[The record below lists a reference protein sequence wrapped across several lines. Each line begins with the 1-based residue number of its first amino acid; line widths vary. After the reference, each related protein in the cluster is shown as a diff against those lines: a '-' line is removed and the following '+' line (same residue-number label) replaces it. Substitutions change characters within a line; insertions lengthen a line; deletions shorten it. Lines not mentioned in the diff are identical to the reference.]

1 MKSGT
6 LKNGFAYHYDEQN
19 ADDMTFIET
28 LAVVMDDEENEVT
41 RLAASGKMLGLLL
54 GKQQK
59 AELYAHIAK
68 DHGGRVP
75 LAVMND
81 VLGEIMGAEKN

>member
-1 MKSGT
+1 MKNGV

-28 LAVVMDDEENEVT
+28 LAVVMDDEENEVV
-41 RLAASGKMLGLLL
+41 RLAASGKVLGLLL
-54 GKQQK
+54 GKKQK
-59 AELYAHIAK
+59 AELYNHIAK

-75 LAVMND
+75 LAVMQD
-81 VLGEIMGAEKN
+81 VLSEIMSGEKN

>member
-41 RLAASGKMLGLLL
+41 RFAACGKVLGLLL
-54 GKQQK
+54 GKKQK
-59 AELYAHIAK
+59 AALYAHVEK
-68 DHGGRVP
+68 DHGGRFP
-75 LAVMND
+75 LEVMSD
-81 VLGEIMGAEKN
+81 VLHEIMDAEKN

>member
-1 MKSGT
+1 MKSGV
-6 LKNGFAYHYDEQN
+6 LKNGFSYQYDEKN

-28 LAVVMDDEENEVT
+28 LAVVMDEEENEVA
-41 RLAASGKMLGLLL
+41 RLAASGKVLGLLL
-54 GKQQK
+54 GKKQK

-68 DHGGRVP
+68 ENGGRVP
-75 LAVMND
+75 LTEMHQ